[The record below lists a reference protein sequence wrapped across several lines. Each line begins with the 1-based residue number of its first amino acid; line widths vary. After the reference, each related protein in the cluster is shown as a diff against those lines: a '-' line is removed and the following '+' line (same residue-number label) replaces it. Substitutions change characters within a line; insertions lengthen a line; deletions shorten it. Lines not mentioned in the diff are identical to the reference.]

1 MAGRA
6 DFLEYKEAKERFVTG
21 HKGTTLLEVTLLGL
35 IFPASLLLLQGL
47 DAARCS
53 ARGGCERRHEEA
65 KQPSRAEQ
73 R

>member
-1 MAGRA
+1 MAEIMTV

-35 IFPASLLLLQGL
+35 ILGFPVAAAGL

-53 ARGGCERRHEEA
+53 ARGGCERR
-65 KQPSRAEQ
+65 PV
-73 R
+73 